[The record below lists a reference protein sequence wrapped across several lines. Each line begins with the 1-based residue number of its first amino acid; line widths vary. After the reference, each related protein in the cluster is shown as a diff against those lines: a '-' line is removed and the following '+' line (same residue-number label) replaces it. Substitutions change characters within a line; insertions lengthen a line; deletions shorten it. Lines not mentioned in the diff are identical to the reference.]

1 MRQTIVFGLLL
12 LLSLGVHANGRR
24 VTFTVNVSRPM
35 DAQPSEFVVAQS
47 LLTQAYGLIT
57 TSDVDDALKSGKL
70 NLVATYNT
78 SNGKESFYA
87 TRTVSEGYGHWFT
100 KTGLATSKQTSRV
113 ICVCFMDGKFY
124 ISHDTSGNVA
134 ENDHFIVKE
143 SFVSKTV
150 TDTITYVFDVTVG
163 GMIASVSSNQQAIA
177 FGRKNY
183 VDSWMVKPQVRINEQ
198 DWKQRNY
205 IQTDAGN
212 SITLSAIAPETVKS
226 AKYSWLNAKGKTI
239 RSYKSTADFILSNVT
254 YADGGFYTLKVRMTM
269 EDGTIIVKDYNYF
282 VDVQEHRGEF
292 YDWAAHIVPF
302 SYDFR
307 SEYPELAEP
316 QKVHTFYKRTANGK
330 QAPANQYVGKWWSA
344 FWGDNLNKEVG
355 TDSATVYAAAKR
367 MVDYFDQ
374 EFAYLR
380 NKMGWPP
387 DLSARKG
394 YKSIIYIFG
403 SGLTNDNTSPEE
415 QGGYQSAT
423 YADGQTWACVWA
435 SWYPFSR
442 FRLDA
447 DTKWND
453 GAYQRDAMIHEG
465 IHATFA
471 DMPGVKGSSW
481 FHEAGNTWAQ
491 SKMAQLKAE
500 EAGNTIEDDN
510 ARAGWLDCG
519 PFLAPFMPIECY
531 SGWLQDG
538 TFGGPQAQGV
548 NRYTNDGKQICTWR
562 NILGGTQYGN
572 SFPTILSGFCGTG
585 SVPWI
590 WRYCGY
596 RVLEGIGDSIGE
608 EAMRKVVLQ
617 YRSRMAIYDFG
628 YGSKAYRNSASDAF
642 GQAIGPE
649 WEPYYVK
656 CDTWRMT
663 PYAKPILNDNSGWL
677 APDTLTNPGWS
688 GANFIPIHV
697 DPAAQ
702 KAVVEFRPEDTHMEA
717 QLCYRT
723 KDGKAYYSQPV
734 YCGKIELDISDRPA
748 NEVIICVVA
757 NTDYIYDDNNGEWQR
772 SHHWD
777 YRIRL
782 NEGCM
787 AVADNYQKWFFY
799 ERNITDPTFD
809 PTGIDEVE
817 SEEWSVKRLN
827 NTQSV
832 YNLQGQRLNN
842 LQKGLN
848 IVNGKK
854 LYIK

>member
-1 MRQTIVFGLLL
+1 
-12 LLSLGVHANGRR
+12 
-24 VTFTVNVSRPM
+24 
-35 DAQPSEFVVAQS
+35 
-47 LLTQAYGLIT
+47 
-57 TSDVDDALKSGKL
+57 
-70 NLVATYNT
+70 
-78 SNGKESFYA
+78 
-87 TRTVSEGYGHWFT
+87 
-100 KTGLATSKQTSRV
+100 
-113 ICVCFMDGKFY
+113 
-124 ISHDTSGNVA
+124 
-134 ENDHFIVKE
+134 
-143 SFVSKTV
+143 
-150 TDTITYVFDVTVG
+150 
-163 GMIASVSSNQQAIA
+163 
-177 FGRKNY
+177 
-183 VDSWMVKPQVRINEQ
+183 
-198 DWKQRNY
+198 
-205 IQTDAGN
+205 
-212 SITLSAIAPETVKS
+212 
-226 AKYSWLNAKGKTI
+226 
-239 RSYKSTADFILSNVT
+239 
-254 YADGGFYTLKVRMTM
+254 
-269 EDGTIIVKDYNYF
+269 
-282 VDVQEHRGEF
+282 
-292 YDWAAHIVPF
+292 
-302 SYDFR
+302 
-307 SEYPELAEP
+307 
-316 QKVHTFYKRTANGK
+316 
-330 QAPANQYVGKWWSA
+330 
-344 FWGDNLNKEVG
+344 
-355 TDSATVYAAAKR
+355 

-447 DTKWND
+447 DQKWSD
-453 GAYQRDAMIHEG
+453 GAWQRDAMVHEG

-491 SKMAQLKAE
+491 SKMSQLKAE
-500 EAGNTIEDDN
+500 ESGNPKEDDN
-510 ARAGWLDCG
+510 ARAGWLDSG

-538 TFGGPQAQGV
+538 SFGGPQAQGV
-548 NRYTNDGKQICTWR
+548 NRYTSDGKQICTWR

-572 SFPTILSGFCGTG
+572 SFPTILSSFCGMG

-590 WRYCGY
+590 WRYCDY

-608 EAMRKVVLQ
+608 EAMRKVILQ

-649 WEPYYVK
+649 WEPYYIK

-663 PYAKPILNDNSGWL
+663 PYAKPIMNDNEGWL

-697 DPAAQ
+697 DPSAQ
-702 KAVVEFRPEDTHMEA
+702 KAIVEFRPEDTHMEA

-723 KDGKAYYSQPV
+723 KSGEAYYSQPV
-734 YCGKIELDISDRPA
+734 YCGKMELDISDRPA
-748 NEVIICVVA
+748 NDVIICVVA
-757 NTDYIYDDNNGEWQR
+757 NTDYIYDDTNGDWQR

-782 NEGCM
+782 DEGCM

-799 ERNITDPTFD
+799 ERDITDPTFD
-809 PTGIDEVE
+809 PTSIKEKTLAPLPIKEGRIF
-817 SEEWSVKRLN
+817 
-827 NTQSV
+827 
-832 YNLQGQRLNN
+832 NLQGQQLNSM
-842 LQKGLN
+842 QKGLN
-848 IVNGKK
+848 IINGRKVWVK
-854 LYIK
+854 